1 VTHLRDQANNGNG
14 HPRLISAKRPED
26 ATTEHRCNL
35 FLRTL
40 PDADLR
46 RIAPHLK
53 IKEFDPGEIIH
64 HDGDLIQNIIFPH
77 DTTISLFSIMT
88 DGTTVE
94 IASIGSEGYVGVE
107 IMLGSAVATCCAAT
121 PPGRVSTIALDRLLI
136 LVDQIPS
143 LRAAMQAY
151 ARNYLD
157 LLGRLVA
164 CNALHTL
171 KQRMCRRLLLAL
183 DQTEQRPLIITQE
196 QLARALGAG
205 RTSVNQ
211 TCKELRQN
219 NIIDYTRGHIRIMDL
234 EGLEEAACEC
244 YSYFREALLTRN
256 RLAITNA

>member
-1 VTHLRDQANNGNG
+1 VPWSGNQANIGNG
-14 HPRLISAKRPED
+14 RPRLLS
-26 ATTEHRCNL
+26 TTRRAAAERHGSF

-46 RIAPHLK
+46 RITPHLK
-53 IKEFDPGEIIH
+53 IKEFDCREIIH
-64 HDGDLIQNIIFPH
+64 HDGDIIQNIIFPH
-77 DTTISLFSIMT
+77 DAAISLFSIMA

-94 IASIGSEGYVGVE
+94 IASIGSEGYVGAE
-107 IMLGSAVATCCAAT
+107 IMLGSVIATCCVAA
-121 PPGRVSTIALDRLLI
+121 PRGQVSTIAPDRLLI
-136 LVDQIPS
+136 LIDQVPS

-151 ARNYLD
+151 ARDYVA
-157 LLGRLVA
+157 LLGRLVS

-211 TCKELRQN
+211 ACKELRQH
-219 NIIDYTRGHIRIMDL
+219 NIIDYSRGQIRIINL

-244 YSYFREALLTRN
+244 YSYVSRLTCN

>member
-1 VTHLRDQANNGNG
+1 VACSKDQANMANRRLRLLSVT
-14 HPRLISAKRPED
+14 HPA
-26 ATTEHRCNL
+26 AAAHRGSL

-46 RIAPHLK
+46 RITPHLK
-53 IKEFDPGEIIH
+53 IKEFECGEIIH
-64 HDGDLIQNIIFPH
+64 HDGDIIQNIIFPH
-77 DTTISLFSIMT
+77 DATISLFSIMT

-94 IASIGSEGYVGVE
+94 IASIGSEGYVGAE
-107 IMLGSAVATCCAAT
+107 IMLGSAIATCCVAAL
-121 PPGRVSTIALDRLLI
+121 PGRISTIAPDRLLI
-136 LVDQIPS
+136 LVDQVPS
-143 LRAAMQAY
+143 LRAAMKAY
-151 ARNYLD
+151 AWVYLA

-164 CNALHTL
+164 CNALHSL

-211 TCKELRQN
+211 ACKELRQD
-219 NIIDYTRGHIRIMDL
+219 NIIDYTRGQIRIMNL
-234 EGLEEAACEC
+234 KGLEEAACEC
-244 YSYFREALLTRN
+244 HSYLRQALLTRN